1 MHRKIVH
8 LILLIALVAI
18 STLALAD
25 DLPARVGRIS
35 SAEGQV
41 TVQADG
47 EQASGSLLNWP
58 VASNSLITTARG
70 ARMEFRVGAA
80 AIRLD
85 GDSNLEVIQL
95 DDNSLRLRLNYGTA
109 IASLRS
115 RELLDDFELTTPQAR
130 VTMLEPGA
138 VRVDAERAP
147 DTSAVTVLAG
157 SARMEG
163 AGTVLTVH
171 SGRRAEVS
179 GDDINTGLARRDA
192 FDDWAL
198 ARDRRDANSAS
209 LRYIPQDVTGYE
221 ELDQYGNWRDN
232 PEYGPLWIP
241 RSVPLGWAP
250 YRDGRWIWL
259 DPWGWT
265 WVDDAPWG
273 YAPSH
278 YGRWVLIDTRWCWAP
293 GRVSRPVWAPALV
306 GWVGSAGWSVTFS
319 DRHRAPGLGWYPLTP
334 RDHYVPNYRVSA
346 EHARRL
352 DWQHNGRTQWRDNR
366 DVRRDEH
373 RDGVTVL
380 PRAQFDARRTVQVN
394 RTPRATLAPAE
405 ARNLPLTTSPLP
417 ATRVSPGMQP
427 GRVIET
433 RRDEWR
439 DRQQRPGVLS
449 NRQPGQQQ
457 ATPAQPV
464 APQPPHMVL
473 GNQPSAPAAAQQD
486 ERGRGQRNN
495 VPEAERR
502 ARQDGDPGQRRGFRT
517 STPQQ
522 PEPAQPVAPQT
533 PQLVLGNQ
541 APAPAAAQQ
550 DGRGRGQRNNVPEA
564 ERRVRQDGDAGERRG
579 FRTSI
584 PQQAAPV
591 PQVQP
596 QPQPQNHPQAQ
607 PVQAQPQPQPQ
618 AQPHVPRPDQR
629 EYRRELQRE
638 QREAPPV
645 MRPQPGAQPQPQAAQ
660 AAQQQVARPPQQ
672 HQQQEQQREDNR
684 KGRER
689 EEKGRQ
695 SRE

>member
-1 MHRKIVH
+1 MHRKIAH
-8 LILLIALVAI
+8 LILLTALVAI

-47 EQASGSLLNWP
+47 EQASGNLLNWP
-58 VASNSLITTARG
+58 VASNTLITTARG

-80 AIRLD
+80 AIRVD
-85 GDSNLEVIQL
+85 GDSNLEVMQL
-95 DDNSLRLRLNYGTA
+95 DDDSLRLRLNYGTA
-109 IASLRS
+109 IVSLRN

-130 VTMLEPGA
+130 ITMLEPGA

-147 DTSAVTVLAG
+147 DTSAVTALAG

-179 GDDINTGLARRDA
+179 GDDVNTGLARRDA
-192 FDDWAL
+192 FDDWAQ
-198 ARDRRDANSAS
+198 ARDRRDENSTS

-221 ELDQYGNWRDN
+221 ELDQYGSWRDN
-232 PEYGPLWIP
+232 PEYGPLWTP

-250 YRDGRWIWL
+250 YRDGRWTWL

-306 GWVGSAGWSVTFS
+306 GWVGAAGWSVTFS
-319 DRHRAPGLGWYPLTP
+319 DRRRAPGLGWYPLTP

-352 DWQHNGRTQWRDNR
+352 DWQHNGRAPWRDNR
-366 DVRRDEH
+366 DGVRDGRRDEH

-405 ARNLPLTTSPLP
+405 ARNLPLATSPLP
-417 ATRVSPGMQP
+417 TTRVSPGMQP

-433 RRDEWR
+433 RRDDWR
-439 DRQQRPGVLS
+439 DRQQRPGAS
-449 NRQPGQQQ
+449 TTRQPGQQL

-464 APQPPHMVL
+464 MPQPPHLVI
-473 GNQPSAPAAAQQD
+473 GNQPSVPAAAQQD

-495 VPEAERR
+495 ALEAERR
-502 ARQDGDPGQRRGFRT
+502 A
-517 STPQQ
+517 
-522 PEPAQPVAPQT
+522 
-533 PQLVLGNQ
+533 
-541 APAPAAAQQ
+541 
-550 DGRGRGQRNNVPEA
+550 
-564 ERRVRQDGDAGERRG
+564 RQDGDAGERRG
-579 FRTSI
+579 FRTSV
-584 PQQAAPV
+584 PQQPAAV

-596 QPQPQNHPQAQ
+596 QPQPQVQPQVQPQSQPEPQPRHFARQPVPQNHPQAQ

-618 AQPHVPRPDQR
+618 PQAQPQPQPQAQQHVPRPDQR

-660 AAQQQVARPPQQ
+660 AAQQQVARPPP
-672 HQQQEQQREDNR
+672 HQQQEQAQQREDGR
-684 KGRER
+684 KGRDR
-689 EEKGRQ
+689 EERGRQ